1 MDTFFPKEADLDKK
15 WYVADA
21 DQVVLG
27 RLSAK
32 IASILRGKHK
42 ATYTPHTDTGDF
54 VIVINAEK
62 VRMTG
67 NKLQQKTYARY
78 SGYPGGLRE
87 VNAKTLLAT
96 KPEEVIKLSVRGML
110 PKNALGKKDAQEAE
124 SVQRERAS
132 SQGTDARDAR
142 YEGGKP
148 CLRRGTTRRG
158 KGRLP

>member
-1 MDTFFPKEADLDKK
+1 MDTFFPREDDLNKKK

-21 DQVVLG
+21 EEVVLG

-32 IASILRGKHK
+32 IAAVLRGKHK
-42 ATYTPHTDTGDF
+42 AIYTPHADTGDY

-67 NKLQQKTYARY
+67 NKLDQKTYARY

-87 VNAKTLLAT
+87 VNARTLLAK

-110 PKNALGKKDAQEAE
+110 PKNALGRKMLKKLKVYKGSAHPHKAQMPETLEIKEA
-124 SVQRERAS
+124 RRA
-132 SQGTDARDAR
+132 
-142 YEGGKP
+142 
-148 CLRRGTTRRG
+148 
-158 KGRLP
+158 

>member
-1 MDTFFPKEADLDKK
+1 MDTFFPKEGDINRK

-21 DQVVLG
+21 DEIVLG

-54 VIVINAEK
+54 VIVVNAEK

-67 NKLQQKTYARY
+67 NKLQQKKYARY

-87 VNAKTLLAT
+87 VNARTLLAT
-96 KPEEVIKLSVRGML
+96 KPEEVIRLSVRGML
-110 PKNALGKKDAQEAE
+110 PKNALGRKMLKKLKVYKGSEHPHKAQMPEILDTKE
-124 SVQRERAS
+124 VSRA
-132 SQGTDARDAR
+132 
-142 YEGGKP
+142 
-148 CLRRGTTRRG
+148 
-158 KGRLP
+158 

>member
-21 DQVVLG
+21 NQVVLG

-87 VNAKTLLAT
+87 VNAQTLLAT

-110 PKNALGKKDAQEAE
+110 PKNALGRKMLKKLKVYKGSEHPHKAQMPEILDVKE
-124 SVQRERAS
+124 VSRA
-132 SQGTDARDAR
+132 
-142 YEGGKP
+142 
-148 CLRRGTTRRG
+148 
-158 KGRLP
+158 